1 MLDAFLSA
9 GGQVFQPA
17 VLAAMLFALPIG
29 LIVGL
34 LPGISGISA
43 LAFLI
48 PFTFGMEPLV
58 GLAFLLGSYTA
69 VSQGGS
75 MTAIVL
81 GVPGEVPNAATVLD
95 GFPLAKQG
103 RAGYAIGAALM
114 ASAVGG
120 IFGCLILI
128 LLLPVMQSVVLAFAS
143 PENFFLSLAGIAFIG
158 VLSSGA
164 AVRGLIA
171 GGLGIF
177 LSLFGY
183 DPTEGVPRFWF
194 HFEYMLDGVRLI
206 PLALGLYAI
215 PEVLALMTSGK
226 QIAREDSIETISYRQ
241 GFQGALAVLKY
252 WGTTLRSSS
261 LGAVIGVM
269 PGIGGVTAT
278 FVAYA
283 MTRQTAGNP
292 ETFGRGRIEGVIA
305 PEAAKNAEEGGAL
318 VPTLALGI
326 PGSSSMALLLG
337 GFVILGLQP
346 GPEFLTK
353 HLDIAFA
360 LAIVCA
366 FGNVVASA
374 SMFLLSKP
382 LMHVTQIP
390 GRILAPILLV
400 LVIIGTYSA
409 QNNTYDVLWVFIF
422 GLLGIAMERLYYSRA
437 ALLLGFV
444 LGELIE
450 RYFLV
455 SLKAHGPF
463 FFMRPIA
470 LSIVALVLL
479 GLLWPNRRRIAR
491 LWRPA

>member
-1 MLDAFLSA
+1 M
-9 GGQVFQPA
+9 QP
-17 VLAAMLFALPIG
+17 
-29 LIVGL
+29 
-34 LPGISGISA
+34 
-43 LAFLI
+43 
-48 PFTFGMEPLV
+48 
-58 GLAFLLGSYTA
+58 
-69 VSQGGS
+69 
-75 MTAIVL
+75 
-81 GVPGEVPNAATVLD
+81 
-95 GFPLAKQG
+95 
-103 RAGYAIGAALM
+103 
-114 ASAVGG
+114 
-120 IFGCLILI
+120 
-128 LLLPVMQSVVLAFAS
+128 VVLAFAS
-143 PENFFLSLAGIAFIG
+143 PENFFLCLAGIAFIG

-171 GGLGIF
+171 GGLGVF

-194 HFEYMLDGVRLI
+194 QFEYMLDGVRLI
-206 PLALGLYAI
+206 PLALGLFAI

-226 QIAREDSIETISYRQ
+226 QIARADSIEPISYRQ
-241 GFQGALAVLKY
+241 GFEGALAVLKY
-252 WGTTLRSSS
+252 WGTSLRSSS

-283 MTRQTAGNP
+283 MARQTAGNP

-360 LAIVCA
+360 LAIICA

-374 SMFLLSKP
+374 SMFALSKP
-382 LMHVTQIP
+382 LMHVTRIP

-400 LVIIGTYSA
+400 LVVIGTYSA
-409 QNNTYDVLWVFIF
+409 QNNSYDVLWVFIF
-422 GLLGIAMERLYYSRA
+422 GLLGIAMERFYYSRA

-470 LSIVALVLL
+470 LIIVALVVL
-479 GLLWPNRRRIAR
+479 GLLWPNRRRIIR